1 MNLNLNLSD
10 YVLLAVLIFLL
21 ACYPLLRKL
30 VSSVEIFVG
39 KYAQQAAR
47 EKREAASGGDGA
59 QSVTQTL
66 VNLRLLAHERMI
78 LFTERIKPDSLIPR
92 TLNPALS
99 AREYQR
105 MLAGDIRQEYEYNLS
120 QQLYLSEEAWSV
132 ISDYKNSV
140 ITLIHS
146 AAGEIAGEQ
155 PAGELAKKVLEQYIA
170 SDIKADRV
178 IRVLKQ
184 ELQ

>member
-1 MNLNLNLSD
+1 MNLNLSD
-10 YVLLAVLIFLL
+10 YLLLAIVIFLL

-30 VSSVEIFVG
+30 ASSLEIFVG
-39 KYAQQAAR
+39 KYTQQTVR
-47 EKREAASGGDGA
+47 EKREAVSGEAGA
-59 QSVTQTL
+59 QSVAQTL
-66 VNLRLLAHERMI
+66 INLRLLAHERMI

-99 AREYQR
+99 VREYQR
-105 MLAGDIRQEYEYNLS
+105 LLAGDIRQEYEYNLS
-120 QQLYLSEEAWSV
+120 QQLYLSEEAWCM

-155 PAGELAKKVLEQYIA
+155 PAGELAQKVLERYIA

-178 IRVLKQ
+178 IRILKQ
-184 ELQ
+184 DLH